1 MNIGQLRF
9 QFRCATGMIRGLGV
23 PFLLEASLCHHDVS
37 LPRIRVFREIVLPK
51 RLFVA
56 INLRAVEGVCAHHA
70 NQQRDNGCG
79 GNFGRALSLVPRVC
93 DARAKECEQRNVRK
107 ILEMISDERAAAHVS
122 HSNESQRWEK
132 CDNKTGNRK
141 KSAACPTVPPM
152 PEARQ
157 YAKEHDQRQPF
168 PNLGRIESPV
178 RVNRHQ
184 PDRSEE
190 MRRVPPDRHSGV
202 DEAAR
207 ERPDNDLLFTNAA
220 TLKPHRDQAQKNR

>member
-1 MNIGQLRF
+1 MVCSDRQRVCEVGPDFCDSSAPGSGRLRLFQLQRLAILGDSFLKSLQPAISQTKLVMNIGQLRF

-56 INLRAVEGVCAHHA
+56 INLSAIEGVCAHHA

-157 YAKEHDQRQPF
+157 YAKEHDQR
-168 PNLGRIESPV
+168 
-178 RVNRHQ
+178 
-184 PDRSEE
+184 
-190 MRRVPPDRHSGV
+190 
-202 DEAAR
+202 
-207 ERPDNDLLFTNAA
+207 
-220 TLKPHRDQAQKNR
+220 